1 MSDQKTTHLFAI
13 RESKKNQFVEHSSR
27 PNNVHATHR
36 WVVRRVPFKR
46 LLANASCMLNW
57 LSMTCIIRSKISY
70 FISFY
75 HPTNIGYLDHGKINL
90 SKVVSVYTKTLA
102 RRHMHMKSTLWVS
115 TPVRA
120 AAANESWWLQSFHFQ
135 DRSVPQF
142 SLQRLKTKHPRLKAW
157 NQAKESL
164 EIELQC
170 RRGRHITRRSQ
181 WISLSN
187 WASWNFPEPR
197 RPRYGA
203 NITNI

>member
-1 MSDQKTTHLFAI
+1 MLKYIITKKVIARVIPRLCVENSYGHFVSDQKTTHLFAI

-102 RRHMHMKSTLWVS
+102 GRRMHMKSTLWVS

-120 AAANESWWLQSFHFQ
+120 AAANESWWLQSFHFLP
-135 DRSVPQF
+135 RTGVLF
-142 SLQRLKTKHPRLKAW
+142 SPAFSGWKQNIYQGWKP
-157 NQAKESL
+157 E
-164 EIELQC
+164 
-170 RRGRHITRRSQ
+170 TRQ
-181 WISLSN
+181 WKV
-187 WASWNFPEPR
+187 
-197 RPRYGA
+197 
-203 NITNI
+203 